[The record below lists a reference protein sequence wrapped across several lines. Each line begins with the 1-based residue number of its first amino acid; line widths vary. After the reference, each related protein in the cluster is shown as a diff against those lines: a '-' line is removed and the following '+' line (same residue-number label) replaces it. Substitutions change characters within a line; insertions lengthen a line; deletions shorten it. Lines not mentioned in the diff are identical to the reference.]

1 MSLTVDPC
9 KPGVLLSARAPQAP
23 GGSGL
28 VLSPAAALAVDVAG
42 RAARPGVL
50 SEAAALAV
58 DGTPHREPPRLP
70 EGFAQEVVPA
80 EGPRRRLRVNGGSV
94 VGFEVEEEP
103 LQAFDEMAGLL
114 GDRGW
119 TAVPSGTGAGGSFV
133 KEAGRY
139 RWVYV
144 SCVKAGDTTCVVVQ
158 CAAADGKG

>member
-1 MSLTVDPC
+1 M
-9 KPGVLLSARAPQAP
+9 
-23 GGSGL
+23 
-28 VLSPAAALAVDVAG
+28 
-42 RAARPGVL
+42 L

-58 DGTPHREPPRLP
+58 DGAPASRESLRLP

-80 EGPRRRLRVNGGSV
+80 EGCAGLRVGAGGSV

-103 LQAFDEMAGLL
+103 LQAFDEMACLL

-119 TAVPSGTGAGGSFV
+119 TAVPSGTGTGGSFV

-139 RWVYV
+139 RWAYV
-144 SCVKAGDTTCVVVQ
+144 SCVKAGDTTRVVVQ

>member
-1 MSLTVDPC
+1 M
-9 KPGVLLSARAPQAP
+9 
-23 GGSGL
+23 
-28 VLSPAAALAVDVAG
+28 
-42 RAARPGVL
+42 L

-58 DGTPHREPPRLP
+58 DGTPASREPPRLP

-80 EGPRRRLRVNGGSV
+80 EGRAGLRVGAGGSV

>member
-1 MSLTVDPC
+1 MSAPARRRRRAVAAL
-9 KPGVLLSARAPQAP
+9 VLL
-23 GGSGL
+23 L
-28 VLSPAAALAVDVAG
+28 AAALAVDVAG

-58 DGTPHREPPRLP
+58 DGAPASRESLRLP

-80 EGPRRRLRVNGGSV
+80 EGCAGLRVGAGGSV

-103 LQAFDEMAGLL
+103 LQAFDEMACLL

-119 TAVPSGTGAGGSFV
+119 TAVPSGTGTCGSFV

-139 RWVYV
+139 RWAYV
-144 SCVKAGDTTCVVVQ
+144 SCVKAADTTCVVVQ